1 MMLKK
6 ILSMGL
12 ALAFCGL
19 ASAGCAKGDSENKRT
34 PITLPDYENMQSEP
48 LMINGWLSPPP
59 TTDAYREYKGN
70 KIFIS
75 NLLVTSKTTQDFI
88 VFLSIIKLFKIHC
101 ILIRIY
107 QYYHDI

>member
-19 ASAGCAKGDSENKRT
+19 TSAGCAKGDSENKRT

-48 LMINGWLSPPP
+48 
-59 TTDAYREYKGN
+59 
-70 KIFIS
+70 IFWHRFY
-75 NLLVTSKTTQDFI
+75 DG
-88 VFLSIIKLFKIHC
+88 C
-101 ILIRIY
+101 P
-107 QYYHDI
+107 

>member
-48 LMINGWLSPPP
+48 LIFASILRSSVSPPN
-59 TTDAYREYKGN
+59 A
-70 KIFIS
+70 
-75 NLLVTSKTTQDFI
+75 
-88 VFLSIIKLFKIHC
+88 
-101 ILIRIY
+101 
-107 QYYHDI
+107 